1 MGSKGFK
8 VLVGVLVAVIVVLG
22 GLLVAKNL
30 LPEAGGADA
39 PETAK
44 TRNEATAQD
53 VIAEPTPSVEGET
66 YVPRSPTANQATR
79 TIERNAIVKSI
90 VGKSVTVVLLLA
102 VAGGLAAW
110 LVFGDKISAALS
122 GEPQTVSP
130 LTAPVERGSVQQTV
144 TGVGEVKP
152 LETVKLR
159 PADSWHWLQSFDAPL
174 NKRVTAGETL
184 VTFANGEKW
193 AAPYDLVVT
202 SRELPEKNKG
212 AVTKDDHYIEVQRID
227 TVSVTMEVSEK
238 DLGLLSEGQSVKVKL
253 GSDNGREYDGTIS
266 NINEVGTYGAT
277 GSKFTVAV
285 KVPNDGSIKLGMSAN
300 LSITVAEASDVL
312 TVPVS
317 AVIGAGDDKFV
328 QVYDL
333 ASGEQR
339 AEPVT
344 TGISN
349 GTMVEVS
356 GEGLKEGDLV
366 VLNEAEPA
374 GGGFS
379 EGDAEEGPITVTP
392 VLE

>member
-1 MGSKGFK
+1 M
-8 VLVGVLVAVIVVLG
+8 
-22 GLLVAKNL
+22 
-30 LPEAGGADA
+30 
-39 PETAK
+39 
-44 TRNEATAQD
+44 
-53 VIAEPTPSVEGET
+53 
-66 YVPRSPTANQATR
+66 
-79 TIERNAIVKSI
+79 KSI

-159 PADSWHWLQSFDAPL
+159 PADSWHWRQSFDAPL
-174 NKRVTAGETL
+174 NKRVAAGETL
-184 VTFANGEKW
+184 VTYANGEKW

-253 GSDNGREYDGTIS
+253 GSDNGRECDGTIS

-277 GSKFTVAV
+277 GSKFTVTV

>member
-1 MGSKGFK
+1 M
-8 VLVGVLVAVIVVLG
+8 
-22 GLLVAKNL
+22 
-30 LPEAGGADA
+30 
-39 PETAK
+39 
-44 TRNEATAQD
+44 
-53 VIAEPTPSVEGET
+53 
-66 YVPRSPTANQATR
+66 
-79 TIERNAIVKSI
+79 KSI

-102 VAGGLAAW
+102 VASGLAAW

-152 LETVKLR
+152 RETVKLR

-174 NKRVTAGETL
+174 NKRVAAGETL
-184 VTFANGEKW
+184 VTYANGEKW

-277 GSKFTVAV
+277 GSKFTVTV

-300 LSITVAEASDVL
+300 LSITG
-312 TVPVS
+312 T
-317 AVIGAGDDKFV
+317 VIGAGDDKFV

-374 GGGFS
+374 GGGVS

>member
-1 MGSKGFK
+1 M
-8 VLVGVLVAVIVVLG
+8 
-22 GLLVAKNL
+22 
-30 LPEAGGADA
+30 
-39 PETAK
+39 
-44 TRNEATAQD
+44 
-53 VIAEPTPSVEGET
+53 
-66 YVPRSPTANQATR
+66 
-79 TIERNAIVKSI
+79 
-90 VGKSVTVVLLLA
+90 
-102 VAGGLAAW
+102 
-110 LVFGDKISAALS
+110 
-122 GEPQTVSP
+122 
-130 LTAPVERGSVQQTV
+130 
-144 TGVGEVKP
+144 
-152 LETVKLR
+152 
-159 PADSWHWLQSFDAPL
+159 
-174 NKRVTAGETL
+174 
-184 VTFANGEKW
+184 
-193 AAPYDLVVT
+193 
-202 SRELPEKNKG
+202 
-212 AVTKDDHYIEVQRID
+212 
-227 TVSVTMEVSEK
+227 
-238 DLGLLSEGQSVKVKL
+238 
-253 GSDNGREYDGTIS
+253 
-266 NINEVGTYGAT
+266 GTYGAT
-277 GSKFTVAV
+277 GSKFTVTV

>member
-1 MGSKGFK
+1 M
-8 VLVGVLVAVIVVLG
+8 
-22 GLLVAKNL
+22 
-30 LPEAGGADA
+30 
-39 PETAK
+39 
-44 TRNEATAQD
+44 
-53 VIAEPTPSVEGET
+53 
-66 YVPRSPTANQATR
+66 
-79 TIERNAIVKSI
+79 KSI

-174 NKRVTAGETL
+174 NKRVAAGETL
-184 VTFANGEKW
+184 VTYANGEKW

-253 GSDNGREYDGTIS
+253 GSDNGRECDGTIS

-277 GSKFTVAV
+277 GSKFTVTV

-344 TGISN
+344 TGR
-349 GTMVEVS
+349 
-356 GEGLKEGDLV
+356 
-366 VLNEAEPA
+366 
-374 GGGFS
+374 
-379 EGDAEEGPITVTP
+379 
-392 VLE
+392 

>member
-1 MGSKGFK
+1 M
-8 VLVGVLVAVIVVLG
+8 
-22 GLLVAKNL
+22 
-30 LPEAGGADA
+30 
-39 PETAK
+39 
-44 TRNEATAQD
+44 
-53 VIAEPTPSVEGET
+53 
-66 YVPRSPTANQATR
+66 
-79 TIERNAIVKSI
+79 KSI

-102 VAGGLAAW
+102 VASGLAAW

-174 NKRVTAGETL
+174 NKRVAAGETL
-184 VTFANGEKW
+184 VTYANGEKW

-277 GSKFTVAV
+277 GPSSRSRSKCPTTA
-285 KVPNDGSIKLGMSAN
+285 
-300 LSITVAEASDVL
+300 ASSWGCRPTCPSPL
-312 TVPVS
+312 RKPPTCS
-317 AVIGAGDDKFV
+317 
-328 QVYDL
+328 
-333 ASGEQR
+333 R
-339 AEPVT
+339 CR
-344 TGISN
+344 
-349 GTMVEVS
+349 
-356 GEGLKEGDLV
+356 
-366 VLNEAEPA
+366 
-374 GGGFS
+374 
-379 EGDAEEGPITVTP
+379 
-392 VLE
+392 

>member
-1 MGSKGFK
+1 
-8 VLVGVLVAVIVVLG
+8 
-22 GLLVAKNL
+22 
-30 LPEAGGADA
+30 
-39 PETAK
+39 
-44 TRNEATAQD
+44 
-53 VIAEPTPSVEGET
+53 
-66 YVPRSPTANQATR
+66 
-79 TIERNAIVKSI
+79 
-90 VGKSVTVVLLLA
+90 
-102 VAGGLAAW
+102 
-110 LVFGDKISAALS
+110 
-122 GEPQTVSP
+122 
-130 LTAPVERGSVQQTV
+130 
-144 TGVGEVKP
+144 
-152 LETVKLR
+152 
-159 PADSWHWLQSFDAPL
+159 
-174 NKRVTAGETL
+174 
-184 VTFANGEKW
+184 
-193 AAPYDLVVT
+193 
-202 SRELPEKNKG
+202 
-212 AVTKDDHYIEVQRID
+212 
-227 TVSVTMEVSEK
+227 MEVSEK
-238 DLGLLSEGQSVKVKL
+238 DLGLFSEGQRRE
-253 GSDNGREYDGTIS
+253 GEAGTDNGRECDGTIS
-266 NINEVGTYGAT
+266 NHQRGGVRDGAT
-277 GSKFTVAV
+277 GSKFTVTV

>member
-1 MGSKGFK
+1 M
-8 VLVGVLVAVIVVLG
+8 
-22 GLLVAKNL
+22 
-30 LPEAGGADA
+30 
-39 PETAK
+39 
-44 TRNEATAQD
+44 
-53 VIAEPTPSVEGET
+53 
-66 YVPRSPTANQATR
+66 
-79 TIERNAIVKSI
+79 KSI

-102 VAGGLAAW
+102 VASGLAAW

-159 PADSWHWLQSFDAPL
+159 PADSWHWLQSVDAPL
-174 NKRVTAGETL
+174 NKRVAAGETL
-184 VTFANGEKW
+184 VTYANGEKW
-193 AAPYDLVVT
+193 AAPY
-202 SRELPEKNKG
+202 
-212 AVTKDDHYIEVQRID
+212 DHYIEVQRID

-277 GSKFTVAV
+277 GSKFTVTV

>member
-1 MGSKGFK
+1 M
-8 VLVGVLVAVIVVLG
+8 
-22 GLLVAKNL
+22 
-30 LPEAGGADA
+30 
-39 PETAK
+39 
-44 TRNEATAQD
+44 
-53 VIAEPTPSVEGET
+53 
-66 YVPRSPTANQATR
+66 
-79 TIERNAIVKSI
+79 KSI

-110 LVFGDKISAALS
+110 LVFGDKISAARS

-174 NKRVTAGETL
+174 NKRVAAGETL
-184 VTFANGEKW
+184 VTYANGEKW

-277 GSKFTVAV
+277 GSKFTVTV

>member
-1 MGSKGFK
+1 M
-8 VLVGVLVAVIVVLG
+8 
-22 GLLVAKNL
+22 
-30 LPEAGGADA
+30 
-39 PETAK
+39 
-44 TRNEATAQD
+44 
-53 VIAEPTPSVEGET
+53 
-66 YVPRSPTANQATR
+66 
-79 TIERNAIVKSI
+79 
-90 VGKSVTVVLLLA
+90 
-102 VAGGLAAW
+102 
-110 LVFGDKISAALS
+110 
-122 GEPQTVSP
+122 
-130 LTAPVERGSVQQTV
+130 QQTV

-193 AAPYDLVVT
+193 AAPYDL
-202 SRELPEKNKG
+202 
-212 AVTKDDHYIEVQRID
+212 
-227 TVSVTMEVSEK
+227 EVSEK

>member
-1 MGSKGFK
+1 M
-8 VLVGVLVAVIVVLG
+8 
-22 GLLVAKNL
+22 
-30 LPEAGGADA
+30 
-39 PETAK
+39 
-44 TRNEATAQD
+44 
-53 VIAEPTPSVEGET
+53 
-66 YVPRSPTANQATR
+66 
-79 TIERNAIVKSI
+79 KSI

-238 DLGLLSEGQSVKVKL
+238 DLGLCPKGK
-253 GSDNGREYDGTIS
+253 
-266 NINEVGTYGAT
+266 A
-277 GSKFTVAV
+277 
-285 KVPNDGSIKLGMSAN
+285 
-300 LSITVAEASDVL
+300 
-312 TVPVS
+312 
-317 AVIGAGDDKFV
+317 
-328 QVYDL
+328 
-333 ASGEQR
+333 
-339 AEPVT
+339 
-344 TGISN
+344 
-349 GTMVEVS
+349 
-356 GEGLKEGDLV
+356 
-366 VLNEAEPA
+366 
-374 GGGFS
+374 
-379 EGDAEEGPITVTP
+379 
-392 VLE
+392 